1 MPTKPAK
8 KAKTSKPDRPITS
21 RDLRPD
27 DQAALLQPCVH
38 ASIHLALTLKQLHWN
53 LRGSKFQT
61 VHEFLDVVIAHARAT
76 SDELAERIVTLGVPA
91 RGQPHTVAAQ
101 KLPTVPD
108 SFVTDT
114 QALELASSL
123 IDATIGTLRDAQEPL
138 GDIDAVSEDLVISAI
153 QTFEK
158 QLWMLRSHLL

>member
-8 KAKTSKPDRPITS
+8 NTKSAKPARPITS
-21 RDLRPD
+21 RDLHPD
-27 DQAALLQPCVH
+27 EQAALLQPCVH
-38 ASIHLALTLKQLHWN
+38 ACIHLALTLKQLHWN

-76 SDELAERIVTLGVPA
+76 SDELAERIVTLGVAA
-91 RGQPHTVAAQ
+91 RGQPHTVADI
-101 KLPTVPD
+101 KLPRVPD
-108 SFVTDT
+108 AFITDT

-123 IDATIGTLRDAQEPL
+123 IDAAIGTLRDAQEPL